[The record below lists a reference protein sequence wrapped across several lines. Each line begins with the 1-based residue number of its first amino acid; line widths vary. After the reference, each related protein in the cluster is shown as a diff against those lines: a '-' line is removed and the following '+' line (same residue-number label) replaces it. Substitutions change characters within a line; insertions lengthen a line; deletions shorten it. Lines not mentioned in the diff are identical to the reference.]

1 LEQILEQG
9 ASEPEA
15 GDGATAARRPV
26 RLIEDLS
33 SGALPMKLAAARLR
47 LVLES
52 VAENHAEYRDW
63 NSTTTQSDRGEC
75 LHILLD
81 FLRVKAEHDRI
92 AWTLRPVS
100 MAHRVLARRGATA
113 AAAAWRQRMRDE
125 TAETAE
131 ALVRR
136 LSDLEAH
143 WSVRL
148 ASVSDRVRRPF
159 TAPLEQ
165 DELEALVD
173 PAVAELFTA
182 RPAGAG
188 AALEARAE
196 TFLGVASGSG
206 VEVPDWLER
215 LGAAV
220 DRAIEAAE
228 ARGDAPHGA
237 EVDPGRLPDAVP
249 CLAVPWETLHA
260 ALALDRGGR
269 G

>member
-1 LEQILEQG
+1 
-9 ASEPEA
+9 
-15 GDGATAARRPV
+15 
-26 RLIEDLS
+26 
-33 SGALPMKLAAARLR
+33 
-47 LVLES
+47 
-52 VAENHAEYRDW
+52 
-63 NSTTTQSDRGEC
+63 
-75 LHILLD
+75 
-81 FLRVKAEHDRI
+81 
-92 AWTLRPVS
+92 
-100 MAHRVLARRGATA
+100 
-113 AAAAWRQRMRDE
+113 
-125 TAETAE
+125 
-131 ALVRR
+131 
-136 LSDLEAH
+136 
-143 WSVRL
+143 
-148 ASVSDRVRRPF
+148 
-159 TAPLEQ
+159 
-165 DELEALVD
+165 
-173 PAVAELFTA
+173 VAELFTA